1 MAMTS
6 VNRLTVA
13 DALGRPPPL
22 IGINQGGFL
31 KASASVNQLTETGK
45 ATASLGPALTVTFD
59 WRRLQCPHP
68 LTKNARLH

>member
-1 MAMTS
+1 MATAL
-6 VNRLTVA
+6 VNRLTEA
-13 DALGRPPPL
+13 GALGRPPPL
-22 IGINQGGFL
+22 IGINQDGCL
-31 KASASVNQLTETGK
+31 SAPTSVNQLTETGK